1 MPKVAG
7 QSMTKAKA
15 ALEELG
21 LKVKERWLSIPETPT
36 FVVLS
41 QKPEP
46 KAKLKPGDE
55 VELSANR

>member
-1 MPKVAG
+1 
-7 QSMTKAKA
+7 MTKAKA